1 MSAPHGS
8 RIDNEVVGMKV
19 ISRAM
24 GSISYQ
30 KQLSSLVLTASLL
43 CAAPFPA
50 PAAVPWQ
57 VLNSQGVP
65 SLAPLLE
72 KISPAVVNI
81 ATRGTTEVR
90 NPLMDHP
97 MFEDPFFR
105 RFFGVPDGPQTQETQ
120 SLGSGVIVDARKGY
134 ILTNA
139 HVIKGADE
147 IKVNLIDEREFTA
160 KVIGADEETDVA
172 LIQIEASNLTELS
185 LADSDKARPGDFVVA
200 IGNPFGL
207 RHTVTSGIVSATGRS
222 GIGDPDSFQDYIQT
236 DASINPGNSG
246 GALVNFQGELIG
258 LNSAILSRS
267 GGNIGIG
274 FAIPS
279 NIARQ
284 VMQQL
289 IQYGEVKRGRLG
301 VVVQNITPDLAKAF
315 GLSSS
320 AGVLVAQV
328 QPGSA
333 ADKAGIKA
341 EDVIL
346 SINGRGVQSY
356 RDLRNTIGLLR
367 VGDKLTLE
375 IQRNGKRQVINTSV
389 GEASE
394 LKEAA
399 TATAANA
406 KLEGA
411 QFGPAEDGNGVEVS
425 EVKPQS
431 PAARNGLR
439 PGDVIIAIN
448 RRPVRSVA
456 EFQRAVKGQDTLL
469 VTLRRGPGTL
479 FLVIK

>member
-1 MSAPHGS
+1 
-8 RIDNEVVGMKV
+8 MKV
-19 ISRAM
+19 VSRAM
-24 GSISYQ
+24 GGVRHQ
-30 KQLSSLVLTASLL
+30 KVLSSLVLTAGLL

-57 VLNSQGVP
+57 VLSSEGVP

-139 HVIKGADE
+139 HVIKGAEE
-147 IKVNLIDEREFTA
+147 IKVNLNDEREFTA

-185 LADSDKARPGDFVVA
+185 LGDSDKARPGDFVVA

-274 FAIPS
+274 FAVPA

-315 GLSSS
+315 GLSSN
-320 AGVLVAQV
+320 AGVLVTQV

-346 SINGRGVQSY
+346 SVNGRGVQNY
-356 RDLRNTIGLLR
+356 RDLRNIIGLLR

-375 IQRNGKRQVINTSV
+375 IQRNGKRQVINASV
-389 GEASE
+389 GEAAE

-399 TATAANA
+399 NATVTVANA

-431 PAARNGLR
+431 PAARTGLR
-439 PGDVIIAIN
+439 PGDVITAIN

>member
-1 MSAPHGS
+1 
-8 RIDNEVVGMKV
+8 MKV
-19 ISRAM
+19 VSRAM
-24 GSISYQ
+24 GNVRHQ
-30 KQLSSLVLTASLL
+30 KVLSSLVLTAGLL

-105 RFFGVPDGPQTQETQ
+105 RFFGVPDGPQIQETQ

-147 IKVNLIDEREFTA
+147 IRVNLIDEREFTA

-185 LADSDKARPGDFVVA
+185 LGDSDKARPGDFVVA

-315 GLSSS
+315 GLSSN

-346 SINGRGVQSY
+346 SVNGRGVQSY
-356 RDLRNTIGLLR
+356 RDLRNIIGLLR

-375 IQRNGKRQVINTSV
+375 IQRNGKRQVINASV
-389 GEASE
+389 GEAAE

-399 TATAANA
+399 NATVANP

-411 QFGPAEDGNGVEVS
+411 QFGPAEDGSGVEVIDL
-425 EVKPQS
+425 KPRS
-431 PAARNGLR
+431 PAARTGLR
-439 PGDVIIAIN
+439 PGDVIIAVN
-448 RRPVRSVA
+448 RQPVRSVA
-456 EFQRAVKGQDTLL
+456 EFQRAVKGQDSLL
-469 VTLRRGPGTL
+469 MTLRRGPGTL

>member
-1 MSAPHGS
+1 
-8 RIDNEVVGMKV
+8 MKV
-19 ISRAM
+19 VSREM
-24 GSISYQ
+24 GGVRHQ
-30 KQLSSLVLTASLL
+30 NVLSSLVLTVGLL
-43 CAAPFPA
+43 CATPFPA

-97 MFEDPFFR
+97 MFEDPNFR
-105 RFFGVPDGPQTQETQ
+105 RFFGMPDGPQTQETQ

-147 IKVNLIDEREFTA
+147 IKVNLNDEREFTA

-172 LIQIEASNLTELS
+172 LIQIEAPNLTELS

-274 FAIPS
+274 FAVPA

-315 GLSSS
+315 GLSSN

-341 EDVIL
+341 EDVIMT
-346 SINGRGVQSY
+346 INGRGVQSY

-389 GEASE
+389 GEAAE

-399 TATAANA
+399 NATATVANA

-439 PGDVIIAIN
+439 PGDVITAIN

-456 EFQRAVKGQDTLL
+456 EFQRAVKGQDSLL
-469 VTLRRGPGTL
+469 VTLNRGPGTL

>member
-1 MSAPHGS
+1 MGGVRHQ
-8 RIDNEVVGMKV
+8 KV
-19 ISRAM
+19 
-24 GSISYQ
+24 
-30 KQLSSLVLTASLL
+30 LSSLVLTAGLL
-43 CAAPFPA
+43 CVAPFPA

-57 VLNSQGVP
+57 VLSSEGVP

-139 HVIKGADE
+139 HVIKGAEE
-147 IKVNLIDEREFTA
+147 IKVNLNDEREFTA

-172 LIQIEASNLTELS
+172 LIQIEATNLTELS
-185 LADSDKARPGDFVVA
+185 LGDSDKARPGDFVVA

-274 FAIPS
+274 FAVPA

-341 EDVIL
+341 EDVIM
-346 SINGRGVQSY
+346 SVNGRGVQSY
-356 RDLRNTIGLLR
+356 RDLRNIIGLLR

-375 IQRNGKRQVINTSV
+375 IQRNGKRQVINASV
-389 GEASE
+389 GEAAE
-394 LKEAA
+394 LKEAANAAA

-439 PGDVIIAIN
+439 PGDVITAIN

-456 EFQRAVKGQDTLL
+456 EFQRAVKGQDTIL

>member
-1 MSAPHGS
+1 
-8 RIDNEVVGMKV
+8 MKV
-19 ISRAM
+19 VSMEM
-24 GSISYQ
+24 GGVRHQ
-30 KQLSSLVLTASLL
+30 KVLSSLVLTASLL

-97 MFEDPFFR
+97 MFEDPNFR
-105 RFFGVPDGPQTQETQ
+105 RFFGMPDGPQTQETQ

-147 IKVNLIDEREFTA
+147 IKVNLNDEREFTA

-172 LIQIEASNLTELS
+172 LIQIEAPNLTELS

-274 FAIPS
+274 FAVPA

-315 GLSSS
+315 GLSSN

-341 EDVIL
+341 EDVIMT
-346 SINGRGVQSY
+346 INGRGVQSY

-389 GEASE
+389 GEAAE

-399 TATAANA
+399 NAAATVANA

-411 QFGPAEDGNGVEVS
+411 QFGPAEEGSGVEVS
-425 EVKPQS
+425 DVKPQS

-439 PGDVIIAIN
+439 PGDVITAIN

-469 VTLRRGPGTL
+469 VTLNRGPGTL

>member
-1 MSAPHGS
+1 
-8 RIDNEVVGMKV
+8 MKV
-19 ISRAM
+19 VSRAM
-24 GSISYQ
+24 GGVRHQ
-30 KQLSSLVLTASLL
+30 KVLSSLVLTAGLL
-43 CAAPFPA
+43 CVAPFPA

-57 VLNSQGVP
+57 VLSSEGVP

-139 HVIKGADE
+139 HVIKGAEE
-147 IKVNLIDEREFTA
+147 IKVNLNDEREFTA

-172 LIQIEASNLTELS
+172 LIQIEATNLTELS
-185 LADSDKARPGDFVVA
+185 LGDSDKARPGDFVVA

-274 FAIPS
+274 FAVPA

-341 EDVIL
+341 EDVIM
-346 SINGRGVQSY
+346 SVNGRGVQSY
-356 RDLRNTIGLLR
+356 RDLRNIIGLLR

-375 IQRNGKRQVINTSV
+375 IQRNGKRQVINASV
-389 GEASE
+389 GEAAE
-394 LKEAA
+394 LKEAANAAA

-439 PGDVIIAIN
+439 PGDVITAIN

-456 EFQRAVKGQDTLL
+456 EFQRAVKGQDTIL

>member
-1 MSAPHGS
+1 
-8 RIDNEVVGMKV
+8 MKV
-19 ISRAM
+19 VSMAM
-24 GSISYQ
+24 GSVRHQ
-30 KQLSSLVLTASLL
+30 NVLSGLILTAGLL
-43 CAAPFPA
+43 CAAPV
-50 PAAVPWQ
+50 PAAVPWAVPWQ
-57 VLNSQGVP
+57 APNSEGVP

-72 KISPAVVNI
+72 KISPSVVNI

-97 MFEDPFFR
+97 LFEDPFFR
-105 RFFGVPDGPQTQETQ
+105 RFFGVPDGPQIQETQ

-147 IKVNLIDEREFTA
+147 IRVNLIDEREFTA

-185 LADSDKARPGDFVVA
+185 LGDSDKARPGDFVVA

-222 GIGDPDSFQDYIQT
+222 GIGNPDSFQDYIQT

-246 GALVNFQGELIG
+246 GALANFKGELIG

-315 GLSSS
+315 GLSSN
-320 AGVLVAQV
+320 AGVLVTQV

-333 ADKAGIKA
+333 ADKAGIKP

-346 SINGRGVQSY
+346 SVNGRGVQNY
-356 RDLRNTIGLLR
+356 RDLRNIIGLLR

-375 IQRNGKRQVINTSV
+375 IQRNGKRQIINASV
-389 GEASE
+389 GEAEE

-399 TATAANA
+399 NVTVANP

-411 QFGPAEDGNGVEVS
+411 QFGLAEDGSGVEVIDL
-425 EVKPQS
+425 KPRS
-431 PAARNGLR
+431 PAARTGLR
-439 PGDVIIAIN
+439 PGDVIIAVN

-456 EFQRAVKGQDTLL
+456 EFQRAVKGKDSLL
-469 VTLRRGPGTL
+469 MTLRRGSGTL

>member
-1 MSAPHGS
+1 
-8 RIDNEVVGMKV
+8 MKV
-19 ISRAM
+19 VSRAM
-24 GSISYQ
+24 GGVRHQ
-30 KQLSSLVLTASLL
+30 KLLSSLVLTAGLL
-43 CAAPFPA
+43 CVAPFPA

-57 VLNSQGVP
+57 VLSSEGVP

-139 HVIKGADE
+139 HVIKGAEE
-147 IKVNLIDEREFTA
+147 IKVNLNDEREFTA

-172 LIQIEASNLTELS
+172 LIQIEATNLTELS
-185 LADSDKARPGDFVVA
+185 LGDSDKARPGDFVVA

-274 FAIPS
+274 FAVPA

-341 EDVIL
+341 EDVIM
-346 SINGRGVQSY
+346 SVNGRGVQSY
-356 RDLRNTIGLLR
+356 RDLRNIIGLLR

-375 IQRNGKRQVINTSV
+375 IQRNGKRQVINASV
-389 GEASE
+389 GEAAE
-394 LKEAA
+394 LKEAANAAA

-439 PGDVIIAIN
+439 PGDVITAIN

-456 EFQRAVKGQDTLL
+456 EFQRAVKGQDTIL

>member
-1 MSAPHGS
+1 
-8 RIDNEVVGMKV
+8 MKV
-19 ISRAM
+19 VSREM
-24 GSISYQ
+24 GGVRHQ
-30 KQLSSLVLTASLL
+30 NVLSSLVLTVSLL

-97 MFEDPFFR
+97 MFEDPNFR
-105 RFFGVPDGPQTQETQ
+105 RFFGMPDGPQTQETQ

-147 IKVNLIDEREFTA
+147 IKVNLNDEREFTA

-172 LIQIEASNLTELS
+172 LIQIEAPNLTELS

-274 FAIPS
+274 FAVPA

-315 GLSSS
+315 GLSSN

-341 EDVIL
+341 EDVIMT
-346 SINGRGVQSY
+346 INGRGVQSY

-389 GEASE
+389 GEAAE

-399 TATAANA
+399 NATATVANA

-411 QFGPAEDGNGVEVS
+411 QFGPAEEG
-425 EVKPQS
+425 
-431 PAARNGLR
+431 
-439 PGDVIIAIN
+439 
-448 RRPVRSVA
+448 
-456 EFQRAVKGQDTLL
+456 
-469 VTLRRGPGTL
+469 
-479 FLVIK
+479 

>member
-1 MSAPHGS
+1 MGNVRHQ
-8 RIDNEVVGMKV
+8 KV
-19 ISRAM
+19 
-24 GSISYQ
+24 
-30 KQLSSLVLTASLL
+30 LSSLVLTAGLL

-105 RFFGVPDGPQTQETQ
+105 RFFGVPDGPQIQETQ

-147 IKVNLIDEREFTA
+147 IRVNLIDEREFTA

-185 LADSDKARPGDFVVA
+185 LGDSDKARPGDFVVA

-315 GLSSS
+315 GLSSN

-346 SINGRGVQSY
+346 SVNGRGVQSY
-356 RDLRNTIGLLR
+356 RDLRNIIGLLR

-375 IQRNGKRQVINTSV
+375 IQRNGKRQVINASV
-389 GEASE
+389 GEAAE

-399 TATAANA
+399 NATVANP

-411 QFGPAEDGNGVEVS
+411 QFGPAEDGSGVEVIDL
-425 EVKPQS
+425 KPRS
-431 PAARNGLR
+431 PAARTGLR
-439 PGDVIIAIN
+439 PGDVIIAVN
-448 RRPVRSVA
+448 RQPVRSVA
-456 EFQRAVKGQDTLL
+456 EFQRAVKGQDSLL
-469 VTLRRGPGTL
+469 MTLRRGPGTL

>member
-1 MSAPHGS
+1 
-8 RIDNEVVGMKV
+8 MKNV
-19 ISRAM
+19 SRAL
-24 GSISYQ
+24 GGIGRQ
-30 KQLSSLVLTASLL
+30 KALSGLILTAGLL
-43 CAAPFPA
+43 CATPLPV

-97 MFEDPFFR
+97 MFEDPNFR
-105 RFFGVPDGPQTQETQ
+105 RFFGMPDGPQTQETQ

-147 IKVNLIDEREFTA
+147 IKVNLNDEREFTA

-172 LIQIEASNLTELS
+172 LIQIEAPNLTELS

-274 FAIPS
+274 FAVPA

-315 GLSSS
+315 GLSSN

-341 EDVIL
+341 EDVIMT
-346 SINGRGVQSY
+346 INGRGVQSY

-389 GEASE
+389 GEAAE

-399 TATAANA
+399 NATATVTNA

-411 QFGPAEDGNGVEVS
+411 QFGPAQEGPGVEVS

-439 PGDVIIAIN
+439 PGDVITAIN

-456 EFQRAVKGQDTLL
+456 EFQRAVKDQDTLL
-469 VTLRRGPGTL
+469 VTLNRGPGTL

>member
-1 MSAPHGS
+1 
-8 RIDNEVVGMKV
+8 MKQTFGAG
-19 ISRAM
+19 R
-24 GSISYQ
+24 GFGY
-30 KQLSSLVLTASLL
+30 LSGCVLVAGLL
-43 CAAPFPA
+43 CTIPLPTQAAL
-50 PAAVPWQ
+50 PWQ
-57 VLNSQGVP
+57 AADGQGMP
-65 SLAPLLE
+65 TLAPLLE
-72 KISPAVVNI
+72 RINPAVVNI
-81 ATRGTTEVR
+81 ATHGTTEVR
-90 NPLMDHP
+90 NPLADNP

-105 RFFGVPDGPQTQETQ
+105 RFFGMPDGPQTQETQ

-172 LIQIEASNLTELS
+172 LIQIEAKNLTELP
-185 LADSDKARPGDFVVA
+185 LADSDKTRPGDFVVA

-246 GALVNFQGELIG
+246 GGLVNFQGELIG

-315 GLSSS
+315 GLSSNS
-320 AGVLVAQV
+320 GVLVAQV

-333 ADKAGIKA
+333 ADKAGIKP
-341 EDVIL
+341 EDVIM
-346 SINGRGVQSY
+346 SINGRAVQSY

-375 IQRNGKRQVINTSV
+375 ILRGGKRQVINTSV
-389 GEASE
+389 GEVIETQQAAS
-394 LKEAA
+394 KSVV
-399 TATAANA
+399 NP

-411 QFGPAEDGNGVEVS
+411 QFATAEEGSGVEVS
-425 EVKPQS
+425 DLKPQS

-439 PGDVIIAIN
+439 PGDVITAVN
-448 RRPVRSVA
+448 RRPVRSV
-456 EFQRAVKGQDTLL
+456 EELQRAVKGQETLL
-469 VTLRRGPGTL
+469 LTINRGPGSL

>member
-1 MSAPHGS
+1 MKNDFTARG
-8 RIDNEVVGMKV
+8 GMGRRK
-19 ISRAM
+19 A
-24 GSISYQ
+24 
-30 KQLSSLVLTASLL
+30 LSGLILTAGLL
-43 CAAPFPA
+43 CAAPFPV

-72 KISPAVVNI
+72 KINPAVVNI

-97 MFEDPFFR
+97 LFEDPNFR
-105 RFFGVPDGPQTQETQ
+105 RFFGMPDGPQTQETQ

-172 LIQIEASNLTELS
+172 LIQIEATNLTELS
-185 LADSDKARPGDFVVA
+185 LADSDKARSGDFVVA

-222 GIGDPDSFQDYIQT
+222 GIGDADSFQDYIQT

-315 GLSSS
+315 GLSSN

-341 EDVIL
+341 EDVIMT
-346 SINGRGVQSY
+346 INGRGVQSY

-375 IQRNGKRQVINTSV
+375 ILRNGKRQVINTSV
-389 GEASE
+389 GEAMD

-399 TATAANA
+399 IPAAVVANA

-411 QFGPAEDGNGVEVS
+411 QFAPAEDGRGVEVS
-425 EVKPQS
+425 DVKPQS

-439 PGDVIIAIN
+439 PGDVITAIN
-448 RRPVRSVA
+448 RRPVRSMA
-456 EFQRAVKGQDTLL
+456 EFQRAVKGQDSLL
-469 VTLRRGPGTL
+469 VTLNRGPGTL

>member
-1 MSAPHGS
+1 
-8 RIDNEVVGMKV
+8 MKV
-19 ISRAM
+19 VSMEM
-24 GSISYQ
+24 GGVRHQ
-30 KQLSSLVLTASLL
+30 NVLSSLVLTASLL

-81 ATRGTTEVR
+81 ATLGTTEVR

-97 MFEDPFFR
+97 MFEDPNFR
-105 RFFGVPDGPQTQETQ
+105 RFFGMPDGPQTQETQ

-147 IKVNLIDEREFTA
+147 IKVNLNDEREFTA

-172 LIQIEASNLTELS
+172 LIQIEAPNLTELS

-274 FAIPS
+274 FAVPA

-315 GLSSS
+315 GLSSN

-341 EDVIL
+341 EDVIMT
-346 SINGRGVQSY
+346 INGRGVQSY
-356 RDLRNTIGLLR
+356 RDLRNAIGLLR

-375 IQRNGKRQVINTSV
+375 IQRNGKRQMINTSV
-389 GEASE
+389 GEAME
-394 LKEAA
+394 LKQATNG
-399 TATAANA
+399 TATVANA
-406 KLEGA
+406 KLDGA
-411 QFGPAEDGNGVEVS
+411 EFGPAEEGPGVEVS
-425 EVKPQS
+425 DVKPQS

-439 PGDVIIAIN
+439 PGDVITAIN

-456 EFQRAVKGQDTLL
+456 ELQHAVKGQDTLL
-469 VTLRRGPGTL
+469 LTINREAGTL

>member
-1 MSAPHGS
+1 
-8 RIDNEVVGMKV
+8 MKV
-19 ISRAM
+19 VSRAM
-24 GSISYQ
+24 GGVRHQ
-30 KQLSSLVLTASLL
+30 KLLSSLVLTAGLL
-43 CAAPFPA
+43 CVAPFPA

-57 VLNSQGVP
+57 VLSSEGVP

-139 HVIKGADE
+139 HVIKGAEE
-147 IKVNLIDEREFTA
+147 IKVNLNDEREFTA

-172 LIQIEASNLTELS
+172 LIQIEATNLTELS
-185 LADSDKARPGDFVVA
+185 LGDSDKARPGDFVVA

-274 FAIPS
+274 FAVPA

-341 EDVIL
+341 EDVIM
-346 SINGRGVQSY
+346 SVNGRGVQSY
-356 RDLRNTIGLLR
+356 RDLRNIIGLLR

-375 IQRNGKRQVINTSV
+375 IQRNGKRQVINASV
-389 GEASE
+389 GEAAE

-399 TATAANA
+399 NAAATATVANA

-439 PGDVIIAIN
+439 PGDVITAIN

-456 EFQRAVKGQDTLL
+456 EFQRAVKGQDTIL

>member
-1 MSAPHGS
+1 
-8 RIDNEVVGMKV
+8 MKV
-19 ISRAM
+19 VFRALGDAGRRGVM
-24 GSISYQ
+24 PSVILAAG
-30 KQLSSLVLTASLL
+30 LL

-50 PAAVPWQ
+50 PAALPWQ
-57 VLNSQGVP
+57 VMNSQGVP

-72 KISPAVVNI
+72 KVSPAVVNI
-81 ATRGTTEVR
+81 ATHGTTEVR
-90 NPLMDHP
+90 NPLADNP

-147 IKVNLIDEREFTA
+147 IKVNLIDEREFKA
-160 KVIGADEETDVA
+160 KVIGSDEETDVA
-172 LIQIEASNLTELS
+172 LIQIDAPNLTELP
-185 LADSDKARPGDFVVA
+185 LGDSDKTRAGDFVIA

-274 FAIPS
+274 FAVPA
-279 NIARQ
+279 NVARQ

-289 IQYGEVKRGRLG
+289 IQYGTVKRGRLG

-315 GLSSS
+315 GLSSN

-333 ADKAGIKA
+333 ADKAGIKP

-346 SINGRGVQSY
+346 NINGHAVQSY

-375 IQRNGKRQVINTSV
+375 IQRNGKRQTINTSV
-389 GEASE
+389 GEAV
-394 LKEAA
+394 EAKA
-399 TATAANA
+399 AANGTTKA
-406 KLEGA
+406 ANPKLDGA
-411 QFGPAEDGNGVEVS
+411 EFGPSEEGPGVEVS
-425 EVKPQS
+425 DVKPQS

-439 PGDVIIAIN
+439 PGDVITAVN
-448 RRPVRSVA
+448 RRPVHTVA
-456 EFQRAVKGQDTLL
+456 DLLRAVKGQDTLL
-469 VTLRRGPGTL
+469 LTINRGEGTL

>member
-1 MSAPHGS
+1 
-8 RIDNEVVGMKV
+8 MKV
-19 ISRAM
+19 VSRAM
-24 GSISYQ
+24 GGVRHQ
-30 KQLSSLVLTASLL
+30 KVLSSLVLTAGLL
-43 CAAPFPA
+43 CVAPFPA

-57 VLNSQGVP
+57 VLSSEGVP

-147 IKVNLIDEREFTA
+147 IKVNLNDEREFTA

-185 LADSDKARPGDFVVA
+185 LGDSDKARPGDFVVA

-274 FAIPS
+274 FAVPA

-341 EDVIL
+341 EDVIM
-346 SINGRGVQSY
+346 SVNGRGVQSY
-356 RDLRNTIGLLR
+356 RDLRNIIGLLR

-375 IQRNGKRQVINTSV
+375 IQRNGKRQVINASV
-389 GEASE
+389 GEAAE

-399 TATAANA
+399 NATVANA

-439 PGDVIIAIN
+439 PGDVITAIN

>member
-1 MSAPHGS
+1 
-8 RIDNEVVGMKV
+8 MKQALGAARG
-19 ISRAM
+19 IR
-24 GSISYQ
+24 Y
-30 KQLSSLVLTASLL
+30 LSGFVLAAGLL
-43 CAAPFPA
+43 CTIPLPAQAAL
-50 PAAVPWQ
+50 PWQ
-57 VLNSQGVP
+57 AVDGQGVP

-81 ATRGTTEVR
+81 ATHGTTEVR
-90 NPLMDHP
+90 NPLADNP

-172 LIQIEASNLTELS
+172 LIQIDAKNLTELP
-185 LADSDKARPGDFVVA
+185 LADSDKTRPGDFVVA

-289 IQYGEVKRGRLG
+289 IQYGTVKRGRLG

-315 GLSSS
+315 GLSSNS
-320 AGVLVAQV
+320 GVLVAQV

-333 ADKAGIKA
+333 ADKAGIKP

-346 SINGRGVQSY
+346 SVNGRAVQSY

-375 IQRNGKRQVINTSV
+375 ILRGGKRQVINTSV
-389 GEASE
+389 GEAIE
-394 LKEAA
+394 TQQAA
-399 TATAANA
+399 SKSVVNP

-411 QFGPAEDGNGVEVS
+411 QFATAEEGSGVEVS
-425 EVKPQS
+425 DLKPQS

-439 PGDVIIAIN
+439 PGDVITAVN
-448 RRPVRSVA
+448 RRPVRSVD
-456 EFQRAVKGQDTLL
+456 ELQRAVKGQETLL
-469 VTLRRGPGTL
+469 LTIKRGPGSL

>member
-1 MSAPHGS
+1 
-8 RIDNEVVGMKV
+8 MKV
-19 ISRAM
+19 VSMEM
-24 GSISYQ
+24 GGVRHQ
-30 KQLSSLVLTASLL
+30 NVLSSLVLTASLL

-97 MFEDPFFR
+97 MFEDPNFR
-105 RFFGVPDGPQTQETQ
+105 RFFGMPDGPQTQETQ

-147 IKVNLIDEREFTA
+147 IKVNLNDEREFTA

-172 LIQIEASNLTELS
+172 LIQIEAPNLTELS

-274 FAIPS
+274 FAVPA

-315 GLSSS
+315 GLSSN

-341 EDVIL
+341 EDVIMT
-346 SINGRGVQSY
+346 INGRGVQSY

-389 GEASE
+389 GEAAE

-399 TATAANA
+399 NAAATVANA

-411 QFGPAEDGNGVEVS
+411 QFGPAEEGSGVEVS
-425 EVKPQS
+425 DVKPQS

-439 PGDVIIAIN
+439 PGDVITAIN

-469 VTLRRGPGTL
+469 VTLNRGPGTL

>member
-1 MSAPHGS
+1 
-8 RIDNEVVGMKV
+8 MKV
-19 ISRAM
+19 VSMEM
-24 GSISYQ
+24 GGVRHQ
-30 KQLSSLVLTASLL
+30 NVLSSLVLTASLL

-97 MFEDPFFR
+97 MFEDPNFR
-105 RFFGVPDGPQTQETQ
+105 RFFGMPDGPQTQETQ

-147 IKVNLIDEREFTA
+147 IKVNLNDEREFTA

-172 LIQIEASNLTELS
+172 LIQIEAPNLTELS

-274 FAIPS
+274 FAVPA

-315 GLSSS
+315 GLSSN

-341 EDVIL
+341 EDVIMT
-346 SINGRGVQSY
+346 INGRGVQSY

-389 GEASE
+389 GEAAE

-399 TATAANA
+399 NATATVANA

-439 PGDVIIAIN
+439 PGDVITAIN

-456 EFQRAVKGQDTLL
+456 EFQRAVKGQDSLL
-469 VTLRRGPGTL
+469 VTLNRGPGTL

>member
-1 MSAPHGS
+1 
-8 RIDNEVVGMKV
+8 MKV
-19 ISRAM
+19 VSREM
-24 GSISYQ
+24 GGVRHQ
-30 KQLSSLVLTASLL
+30 NVLSSLVLTVGLL
-43 CAAPFPA
+43 CAAPLPV

-97 MFEDPFFR
+97 MFEDPNFR
-105 RFFGVPDGPQTQETQ
+105 RFFGMPDGPQTQETQ

-147 IKVNLIDEREFTA
+147 IKVNLNDEREFTA

-274 FAIPS
+274 FAVPA

-315 GLSSS
+315 GLSSN

-341 EDVIL
+341 EDVIMT
-346 SINGRGVQSY
+346 INGRGVQSY

-389 GEASE
+389 GEAAE

-399 TATAANA
+399 NATATVANA

-439 PGDVIIAIN
+439 PGDVITAIN

-469 VTLRRGPGTL
+469 VTLNRGPGTL

>member
-1 MSAPHGS
+1 
-8 RIDNEVVGMKV
+8 MKMARWTRRG
-19 ISRAM
+19 IRQQWM
-24 GSISYQ
+24 IPGF
-30 KQLSSLVLTASLL
+30 VLAAGLL
-43 CAAPFPA
+43 CTIPVQA
-50 PAAVPWQ
+50 PAALPWQ
-57 VLNSQGVP
+57 AADAQGVP

-72 KISPAVVNI
+72 KINPAVVNI
-81 ATRGTTEVR
+81 ATRGTTEVH

-105 RFFGVPDGPQTQETQ
+105 RFFGMPDGPQVQETQ

-172 LIQIEASNLTELS
+172 LIQISAKNLTELA

-315 GLSSS
+315 GLNSNS
-320 AGVLVAQV
+320 GVLVAQV

-346 SINGRGVQSY
+346 SVNGRSVQSY

-375 IQRNGKRQVINTSV
+375 IVRDGKRQVVNTAV
-389 GEASE
+389 GEAIE
-394 LKEAA
+394 LAESASAA
-399 TATAANA
+399 STAIAHP

-411 QFGPAEDGNGVEVS
+411 QFAPAEEGAGVEVS
-425 EVKPQS
+425 DIKPQS
-431 PAARNGLR
+431 PAARTGLR
-439 PGDVIIAIN
+439 PGDVITAVN
-448 RRPVRSVA
+448 RRPIRTVD
-456 EFQRAVKGQDTLL
+456 ELKRAVNGQDTLL
-469 VTLRRGPGTL
+469 LTLKRGPGRL

>member
-1 MSAPHGS
+1 
-8 RIDNEVVGMKV
+8 MKV
-19 ISRAM
+19 VSMEM
-24 GSISYQ
+24 GGVRHQ
-30 KQLSSLVLTASLL
+30 NVLSSLVLTASLL

-97 MFEDPFFR
+97 MFEDPNFR
-105 RFFGVPDGPQTQETQ
+105 RFFGMPDGPQTQETQ

-147 IKVNLIDEREFTA
+147 IKVNLNDEREFTA

-172 LIQIEASNLTELS
+172 LIQIEAPNLTELS

-274 FAIPS
+274 FAVPA

-315 GLSSS
+315 GLSSN

-341 EDVIL
+341 EDVIMT
-346 SINGRGVQSY
+346 INGRGVQSY

-389 GEASE
+389 GEAAE

-399 TATAANA
+399 NATATVANA

-411 QFGPAEDGNGVEVS
+411 QFGPAEEGSGVEVS
-425 EVKPQS
+425 DVKPQS

-439 PGDVIIAIN
+439 PGDVITAIN

-469 VTLRRGPGTL
+469 VTLNRGPGTL

>member
-1 MSAPHGS
+1 
-8 RIDNEVVGMKV
+8 MKV
-19 ISRAM
+19 VSMEM
-24 GSISYQ
+24 GGVRHQ
-30 KQLSSLVLTASLL
+30 NVLSSLVLTASLL

-97 MFEDPFFR
+97 MFEDPNFR
-105 RFFGVPDGPQTQETQ
+105 RFFGMPDGPQTQETQ

-147 IKVNLIDEREFTA
+147 IKVNLNDEREFTA

-172 LIQIEASNLTELS
+172 LIQIEAPNLTELS

-274 FAIPS
+274 FAVPA

-315 GLSSS
+315 GLSSN

-341 EDVIL
+341 EDVIMT
-346 SINGRGVQSY
+346 INGRGVQSY

-389 GEASE
+389 GEAAE

-399 TATAANA
+399 NATATVANA

-439 PGDVIIAIN
+439 PGDVITAIN

-469 VTLRRGPGTL
+469 VTLNRGPGTL

>member
-1 MSAPHGS
+1 
-8 RIDNEVVGMKV
+8 MKV
-19 ISRAM
+19 VSMEM
-24 GSISYQ
+24 GGVRHQ
-30 KQLSSLVLTASLL
+30 NVLSSLVLTASLL

-97 MFEDPFFR
+97 MFEDPNFR
-105 RFFGVPDGPQTQETQ
+105 RFFGMPDGPQTQETQ

-147 IKVNLIDEREFTA
+147 IKVNLNDEREFTA

-172 LIQIEASNLTELS
+172 LIQIEAPNLTELS

-274 FAIPS
+274 FAVPA

-315 GLSSS
+315 GLSSN

-341 EDVIL
+341 EDVIMT
-346 SINGRGVQSY
+346 INGRGVQSY

-389 GEASE
+389 GEAAE

-399 TATAANA
+399 NAATAVANA

-411 QFGPAEDGNGVEVS
+411 QFGPAEEGSGVEVS
-425 EVKPQS
+425 DVKPQS

-439 PGDVIIAIN
+439 PGDVITAIN

-469 VTLRRGPGTL
+469 VTLNRGPGTL

>member
-1 MSAPHGS
+1 
-8 RIDNEVVGMKV
+8 MKV
-19 ISRAM
+19 VSRAV
-24 GSISYQ
+24 SDIRHRNVW
-30 KQLSSLVLTASLL
+30 SSLVLTVGLL

-57 VLNSQGVP
+57 AQNSQGVP

-147 IKVNLIDEREFTA
+147 IKVNLNDEREFTA

-172 LIQIEASNLTELS
+172 LIQIEASNLTELT

-399 TATAANA
+399 TATATVANA

-439 PGDVIIAIN
+439 PGDVITAIN

>member
-1 MSAPHGS
+1 
-8 RIDNEVVGMKV
+8 MKV

-394 LKEAA
+394 LKESA

>member
-1 MSAPHGS
+1 
-8 RIDNEVVGMKV
+8 MKV
-19 ISRAM
+19 VSRAM
-24 GSISYQ
+24 SGVRHQ
-30 KQLSSLVLTASLL
+30 KGLSSLVLTVGLL

-97 MFEDPFFR
+97 MFEDPNFR
-105 RFFGVPDGPQTQETQ
+105 RFFGMPDGPQTQETQ

-147 IKVNLIDEREFTA
+147 IKVNLNDEREFTA

-172 LIQIEASNLTELS
+172 LIQIEAPNLTELS

-274 FAIPS
+274 FAVPA

-315 GLSSS
+315 GLSSN

-341 EDVIL
+341 EDVIMT
-346 SINGRGVQSY
+346 INGRGVQSY

-389 GEASE
+389 GEAAE

-399 TATAANA
+399 NATATVANA

-439 PGDVIIAIN
+439 PGDVITAIN

-456 EFQRAVKGQDTLL
+456 EFQRAVKGQDSLL
-469 VTLRRGPGTL
+469 VTLNRGPGTL

>member
-1 MSAPHGS
+1 
-8 RIDNEVVGMKV
+8 MKV
-19 ISRAM
+19 VSREM
-24 GSISYQ
+24 GGVRHQ
-30 KQLSSLVLTASLL
+30 NVLSSLVLTVGLL
-43 CAAPFPA
+43 CVAPLPV

-97 MFEDPFFR
+97 MFEDPNFR
-105 RFFGVPDGPQTQETQ
+105 RFFGMPDGPQTQETQ

-147 IKVNLIDEREFTA
+147 IKVNLNDEREFTA

-172 LIQIEASNLTELS
+172 LIQIEAPNLTELS

-274 FAIPS
+274 FAVPA

-315 GLSSS
+315 GLSSN

-341 EDVIL
+341 EDVIMT
-346 SINGRGVQSY
+346 INGRGVQSY

-389 GEASE
+389 GEAAE

-399 TATAANA
+399 NATATVANA

-439 PGDVIIAIN
+439 PGDVITAIN

-469 VTLRRGPGTL
+469 VTLNRGPGTL

>member
-1 MSAPHGS
+1 
-8 RIDNEVVGMKV
+8 
-19 ISRAM
+19 
-24 GSISYQ
+24 
-30 KQLSSLVLTASLL
+30 
-43 CAAPFPA
+43 
-50 PAAVPWQ
+50 
-57 VLNSQGVP
+57 
-65 SLAPLLE
+65 
-72 KISPAVVNI
+72 
-81 ATRGTTEVR
+81 
-90 NPLMDHP
+90 
-97 MFEDPFFR
+97 
-105 RFFGVPDGPQTQETQ
+105 
-120 SLGSGVIVDARKGY
+120 
-134 ILTNA
+134 
-139 HVIKGADE
+139 
-147 IKVNLIDEREFTA
+147 
-160 KVIGADEETDVA
+160 
-172 LIQIEASNLTELS
+172 
-185 LADSDKARPGDFVVA
+185 
-200 IGNPFGL
+200 
-207 RHTVTSGIVSATGRS
+207 
-222 GIGDPDSFQDYIQT
+222 
-236 DASINPGNSG
+236 
-246 GALVNFQGELIG
+246 
-258 LNSAILSRS
+258 
-267 GGNIGIG
+267 
-274 FAIPS
+274 
-279 NIARQ
+279 
-284 VMQQL
+284 MQQL

>member
-1 MSAPHGS
+1 
-8 RIDNEVVGMKV
+8 MKV

-24 GSISYQ
+24 GSVRHQ
-30 KQLSSLVLTASLL
+30 KVLSSLVLTAGLL
-43 CAAPFPA
+43 CVAPFPA

-57 VLNSQGVP
+57 VLSSEGAP

-81 ATRGTTEVR
+81 STRGTTEVR

-97 MFEDPFFR
+97 LFEDPNFR
-105 RFFGVPDGPQTQETQ
+105 RFFGMPDGPQTQETQ

-139 HVIKGADE
+139 HVIKGAEE
-147 IKVNLIDEREFTA
+147 IKVNLNDEREFTA

-185 LADSDKARPGDFVVA
+185 LGDSDKARPGDFVVA

-258 LNSAILSRS
+258 LNSAILSRT

-274 FAIPS
+274 FAVPA

-341 EDVIL
+341 EDVIM
-346 SINGRGVQSY
+346 SINGRGVQNY

-389 GEASE
+389 GEAAE

-399 TATAANA
+399 NATATVANA

-439 PGDVIIAIN
+439 PGDVITAIN

-456 EFQRAVKGQDTLL
+456 EFQRAVKGQDTIL

>member
-1 MSAPHGS
+1 
-8 RIDNEVVGMKV
+8 MKV
-19 ISRAM
+19 VSREM
-24 GSISYQ
+24 GGVRHQ
-30 KQLSSLVLTASLL
+30 KVLSSLVLTVGLL

-97 MFEDPFFR
+97 MFEDPNFR
-105 RFFGVPDGPQTQETQ
+105 RFFGMPDGPQTQETQ

-147 IKVNLIDEREFTA
+147 IKVNLNDEREFTA

-172 LIQIEASNLTELS
+172 LIQIEAPNLTELS

-274 FAIPS
+274 FAVPA

-315 GLSSS
+315 GLSSN

-346 SINGRGVQSY
+346 TINGRGVQSY

-389 GEASE
+389 GEAAE

-399 TATAANA
+399 NATATVANA

-439 PGDVIIAIN
+439 PGDVITAIN

-469 VTLRRGPGTL
+469 VTLNRGPGTL

>member
-1 MSAPHGS
+1 
-8 RIDNEVVGMKV
+8 MKV
-19 ISRAM
+19 VSMEM
-24 GSISYQ
+24 GGVRHQ
-30 KQLSSLVLTASLL
+30 NVLSSLVLTASLL

-97 MFEDPFFR
+97 MFEDPNFR
-105 RFFGVPDGPQTQETQ
+105 RFFGMPDGPQTQETQ

-147 IKVNLIDEREFTA
+147 IKVNLNDEREFTA

-172 LIQIEASNLTELS
+172 LIQIEAPNLTELS

-274 FAIPS
+274 FAVPA

-315 GLSSS
+315 GLSSN

-341 EDVIL
+341 EDVIMT
-346 SINGRGVQSY
+346 INGRGVQSY

-389 GEASE
+389 GEAAE

-399 TATAANA
+399 NATTAVANA

-411 QFGPAEDGNGVEVS
+411 QFGPAEEGSGVEVS
-425 EVKPQS
+425 DVKPQS

-439 PGDVIIAIN
+439 PGDVITAIN

-469 VTLRRGPGTL
+469 VTLNRGPGTL

>member
-1 MSAPHGS
+1 
-8 RIDNEVVGMKV
+8 MKV
-19 ISRAM
+19 VSRAM
-24 GSISYQ
+24 GGVRHQ
-30 KQLSSLVLTASLL
+30 KVLSSLVLTAGLL
-43 CAAPFPA
+43 CVAPFPA

-57 VLNSQGVP
+57 VLSSEGVP

-139 HVIKGADE
+139 HVIKGAEE
-147 IKVNLIDEREFTA
+147 IKVNLNDEREFTA

-172 LIQIEASNLTELS
+172 LIQIEATNLTELS
-185 LADSDKARPGDFVVA
+185 LGDSDKARPGDFVVA

-274 FAIPS
+274 FAVPA

-341 EDVIL
+341 EDVIM
-346 SINGRGVQSY
+346 SVNGRGVQSY
-356 RDLRNTIGLLR
+356 RDLRNIIGLLR

-375 IQRNGKRQVINTSV
+375 IQRNGKRQVINASV
-389 GEASE
+389 GEAAE

-399 TATAANA
+399 NAAATATVANA

-439 PGDVIIAIN
+439 PGDVITAIN

-456 EFQRAVKGQDTLL
+456 EFQRAVKGQDTIL

>member
-1 MSAPHGS
+1 
-8 RIDNEVVGMKV
+8 MKV

-274 FAIPS
+274 LP
-279 NIARQ
+279 
-284 VMQQL
+284 
-289 IQYGEVKRGRLG
+289 
-301 VVVQNITPDLAKAF
+301 
-315 GLSSS
+315 
-320 AGVLVAQV
+320 
-328 QPGSA
+328 
-333 ADKAGIKA
+333 
-341 EDVIL
+341 
-346 SINGRGVQSY
+346 Y
-356 RDLRNTIGLLR
+356 RP
-367 VGDKLTLE
+367 
-375 IQRNGKRQVINTSV
+375 TS
-389 GEASE
+389 
-394 LKEAA
+394 
-399 TATAANA
+399 
-406 KLEGA
+406 
-411 QFGPAEDGNGVEVS
+411 
-425 EVKPQS
+425 
-431 PAARNGLR
+431 
-439 PGDVIIAIN
+439 
-448 RRPVRSVA
+448 PVR
-456 EFQRAVKGQDTLL
+456 
-469 VTLRRGPGTL
+469 
-479 FLVIK
+479 

>member
-1 MSAPHGS
+1 
-8 RIDNEVVGMKV
+8 MKV

>member
-1 MSAPHGS
+1 
-8 RIDNEVVGMKV
+8 MKV
-19 ISRAM
+19 VSREM
-24 GSISYQ
+24 GGVRHQ
-30 KQLSSLVLTASLL
+30 NVLSSLVLTVGLL

-97 MFEDPFFR
+97 MFEDPNFR
-105 RFFGVPDGPQTQETQ
+105 RFFGMPDGPQTQETQ

-147 IKVNLIDEREFTA
+147 IKVNLNDEREFTA

-172 LIQIEASNLTELS
+172 LIQIEAPNLTELS

-274 FAIPS
+274 FAVPA

-315 GLSSS
+315 GLSSN

-341 EDVIL
+341 EDVIMT
-346 SINGRGVQSY
+346 INGRGVQSY

-389 GEASE
+389 GEAAE

-399 TATAANA
+399 NATATVANA

-411 QFGPAEDGNGVEVS
+411 QFGPAEDGSGVEVS
-425 EVKPQS
+425 DVKPQS

-439 PGDVIIAIN
+439 PGDVITAIN

-469 VTLRRGPGTL
+469 VTLNRGPGTL